1 MNAINKLKEVIHLNK
16 TVVGLNYRDKGDVY
30 INLMKE
36 NLELGEGK
44 GHEVKLEYTNNVFFS
59 GGIES
64 NLFIKGNKN
73 NNVLDAGVM
82 KASIN
87 GYGGNDHIIFSSGV
101 ARGGDGDDNYYLR
114 RYQWKNVKNKSIT
127 KLNARI
133 VENTKDK
140 SDVHLGYTLEEIVNV
155 KRIDNDLV
163 LTIKA
168 KSPYKTLDVLEL
180 NITLKNAYQDTLNGK
195 KLKHH
200 YQLYT
205 HDGFC
210 LNPILNNNSD
220 KKNLE
225 KFYEITYLQ
234 DNDYLKRSDESD
246 KVKINQEKQNII
258 INNHGYFSPS
268 WGDFNFNGNIKN
280 LTYTGSD
287 HNDHLVMV
295 NRNSYIIATKGND
308 IYQLKHSDLVP
319 SELVIDLGNMKGND
333 GRKNS
338 IIIKLPDEYED
349 QLRTDG
355 QSIYVTNIFDD
366 RKLDIKFVGYENNEF
381 QHIYIKDANDNLIKI
396 NLNNEGHEIATKK
409 ITSLFTEQSDKF
421 NLRRKGDYLEAI
433 VDALDGDDSIYNHS
447 GFGMIANGGNG
458 NDKLIAYKGM
468 NVLYGGSGNDVIDG
482 GMQGDLLLSDLG
494 DDILNGN
501 DGNDHYI
508 VDGSKGI
515 GTTIINDNKG
525 IGTTIINDNKGI
537 NNIHLMYFNKEY
549 KEVEEN
555 GIKYQVFTSVS
566 KLREVKIK
574 KISSNE
580 INKNHIHHYDRL
592 PDNIPNDVKESMSHM
607 VRYLA
612 EQKKFW
618 EREYP
623 LIPWQPIFEFKGF
636 FENTNYSIRDLSSL
650 EINIKK
656 DSKPFQL
663 VMSLTGNQHKVV
675 DKSKHGRVFKAKM
688 DIGSVSVV
696 HNNAGHNVLYA
707 EEGNID
713 LSGGDGNDVLIANGH
728 SGELSDQKGENTF
741 IVNGEFVGKSIINH
755 YSDKDTIHLISFNRT
770 PEILEPDD
778 RNEIARHVY
787 SSESGYKVT
796 LIQRKNNQAPVV
808 VHHNSL
814 PGTRK
819 YTTAQKLD
827 YLVNTLA
834 EMRLQDEYNSVGTLD
849 FERIN
854 SDWQPVQLVNDFLSK
869 G

>member
-36 NLELGEGK
+36 NLDLGEGK

-59 GGIES
+59 GRIES

-87 GYGGNDHIIFSSGV
+87 GYGGNDHIIFGSGV
-101 ARGGDGDDNYYLR
+101 ARGGDGYDNYYLR

-127 KLNARI
+127 KLNAII

-155 KRIDNDLV
+155 KRIDNDLA

-168 KSPYKTLDVLEL
+168 KSPYKTSDVLEL

-195 KLKHH
+195 RLKHH

-210 LNPILNNNSD
+210 LNPILNNSSD
-220 KKNLE
+220 KKNAE
-225 KFYEITYLQ
+225 KFYEITYVQ
-234 DNDYLKRSDESD
+234 DNDYFKRSDESD

-280 LTYTGSD
+280 LIYTGSD
-287 HNDHLVMV
+287 GNDYLKMV

-333 GRKNS
+333 GRENS
-338 IIIKLPDEYED
+338 IIIKLPDEYGD

-355 QSIYVTNIFDD
+355 KSIYVTNIFDD
-366 RKLDIKFVGYENNEF
+366 RKLDIKFVGYENKEF

-396 NLNNEGHEIATKK
+396 NLNREGHEIATKK
-409 ITSLFTEQSDKF
+409 TTGLFTEQSDKF
-421 NLRRKGDYLEAI
+421 YLGREKDYPKAI
-433 VDALDGDDSIYNHS
+433 VDALDGDDVIYNYS
-447 GFGMIANGGNG
+447 EKGVIANGGNG

-468 NVLYGGSGNDVIDG
+468 NVLYGGQGDDVIDG
-482 GMQGDLLLSDLG
+482 GKQEDLLLSDLG
-494 DDILNGN
+494 DDILNGS

-508 VDGSKGI
+508 VDGSKG
-515 GTTIINDNKG
+515 T
-525 IGTTIINDNKGI
+525 GTTIINDNKGI
-537 NNIHLMYFNKEY
+537 NDIHLMYFNKEY

-555 GIKYQVFTSVS
+555 GMKYQVFKSIST
-566 KLREVKIK
+566 LREVKIK
-574 KISSNE
+574 IISPNK
-580 INKNHIHHYDRL
+580 INKNHIHHYDKL

-612 EQKKFW
+612 EHKQYWK
-618 EREYP
+618 REYP
-623 LIPWQPIFEFKGF
+623 LLPWQPMFAFKGF
-636 FENTNYSIRDLSSL
+636 FENTEHSKIDLSL
-650 EINIKK
+650 PEINIAE
-656 DSKPFQL
+656 DSKPSQL
-663 VMSLTGNQHKVV
+663 VMSFTGNQHKVV
-675 DKSKHGRVFKAKM
+675 DESKHGRVFKAKM
-688 DIGSVSVV
+688 DTGSISVV
-696 HNNAGHNVLYA
+696 HNTAGHNVLYA

-713 LSGGDGNDVLIANGH
+713 LFGGAGNDVLIANGH
-728 SGELSDQKGENTF
+728 SGVLSDQKGENTF
-741 IVNGEFVGKSIINH
+741 VVNGEFRGESIIDH

-770 PEILEPDD
+770 PEILESDD
-778 RNEIARHVY
+778 QNEIARHVY

-808 VHHNSL
+808 IHHNSL

-834 EMRLQDEYNSVGTLD
+834 EMWLQDKYETND
-849 FERIN
+849 FERRN
-854 SDWQPVQLVNDFLSK
+854 SHWQPVQLVNDFLSK